1 VPAGTT
7 KKDDIVVTP
16 TSGTLGAGG
25 TIVVTVT
32 VDSAT
37 KLKVKLTFSPGD
49 EVVKVVVS

>member
-1 VPAGTT
+1 VPAGKTN
-7 KKDDIVVTP
+7 KDHVVVTP

-37 KLKVKLTFSPGD
+37 KPKLKLTFSPGD
-49 EVVKVVVS
+49 EVVKVVVG